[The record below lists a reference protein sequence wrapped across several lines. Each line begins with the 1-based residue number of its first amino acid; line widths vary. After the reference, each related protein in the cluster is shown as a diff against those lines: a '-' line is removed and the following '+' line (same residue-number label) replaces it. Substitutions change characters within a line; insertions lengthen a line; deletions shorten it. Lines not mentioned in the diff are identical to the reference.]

1 MEKSPVLPP
10 EVVYEFENIED
21 LLQVNQIL
29 GHFTLIFWPW
39 LDVLGFKIF
48 FKRKSYTHTFLK
60 PCSVIGPVLYT

>member
-48 FKRKSYTHTFLK
+48 LK
-60 PCSVIGPVLYT
+60 ENLIHIPF

>member
-48 FKRKSYTHTFLK
+48 F
-60 PCSVIGPVLYT
+60 